1 MKLRILKPAIVYSIA
16 QWRVEFKKH
25 RKQGQKP

>member
-1 MKLRILKPAIVYSIA
+1 MKLYILKPTTIYSIA
-16 QWRVEFKKH
+16 QWRIEIKKH